1 MMVEVRIE
9 LDAKFLIYQPDYT
22 ERQYQYIAKHIPL
35 CQPSSAAVERV
46 FQS

>member
-22 ERQYQYIAKHIPL
+22 ERQYHVWYPGKFKQEEEEAEMMTYAHT
-35 CQPSSAAVERV
+35 
-46 FQS
+46 